1 MSPGGGRRPRTR
13 SVSEASATCPP
24 SDGTGPPGLAL
35 GVTTPYTRRVPGFS
49 VQPDELRRL
58 AAQLRSLHGHIDE
71 VTGRL
76 SALGEAQTGHRGLAG
91 ALGEFTDHWRYAM
104 GRIND
109 HAGKVEEGLDHA
121 AESYTAADTG
131 IAGAAGG

>member
-1 MSPGGGRRPRTR
+1 MAPLPL
-13 SVSEASATCPP
+13 
-24 SDGTGPPGLAL
+24 GLAG
-35 GVTTPYTRRVPGFS
+35 GVTTPYTPRVPGFS

-58 AAQLRSLHGHIDE
+58 AAQLRSLHGRIDE

-76 SALGEAQTGHRGLAG
+76 STLGEAQTGHRGLAG
-91 ALGEFTDHWRYAM
+91 ALAEFADHWRYAM
-104 GRIND
+104 GRISD
-109 HAGKVEEGLDHA
+109 HAGKVEEGLDQA